1 MRMVRRQTE
10 VFCSIPGKGKSTGTS
25 LDFVSMCS
33 DENLGTLER
42 FSYQSQSGQD
52 RQKKKKEKNKMPQET
67 TRYFVIT

>member
-33 DENLGTLER
+33 AENLGTLKR
-42 FSYQSQSGQD
+42 FLYQSQLGQD
-52 RQKKKKEKNKMPQET
+52 RQKKRRKK
-67 TRYFVIT
+67 